1 MELNEGYRWLSR
13 PRAVDSKIRRL
24 ESKIEELRTCLEPN
38 AIRYDAEK
46 VNSSPDDMTSKIF
59 AEIEEAERM
68 IHELRLE
75 KATYIFEINQAIEN
89 IKDES
94 AKDVLNG
101 FYIAKKKMPDIA
113 KELNYD
119 LSWCYKLR
127 KVGIKEI
134 DNGLLV

>member
-59 AEIEEAERM
+59 AEIGRA
-68 IHELRLE
+68 H
-75 KATYIFEINQAIEN
+75 
-89 IKDES
+89 
-94 AKDVLNG
+94 V
-101 FYIAKKKMPDIA
+101 
-113 KELNYD
+113 
-119 LSWCYKLR
+119 
-127 KVGIKEI
+127 
-134 DNGLLV
+134 

>member
-38 AIRYDAEK
+38 AIRYDVEK

-59 AEIEEAERM
+59 AEIDETERLIMEKSLERACMVSEIAE
-68 IHELRLE
+68 
-75 KATYIFEINQAIEN
+75 AIELIDN
-89 IKDES
+89 ELQKTILTEFFISKRPTREIS
-94 AKDVLNG
+94 
-101 FYIAKKKMPDIA
+101 

-119 LSWCYKLR
+119 LSWVNKQRKEGVRKIASLR
-127 KVGIKEI
+127 G
-134 DNGLLV
+134 N

>member
-1 MELNEGYRWLSR
+1 MDINEGYRWLSR

-24 ESKIEELRTCLEPN
+24 ERKIEELRTCLEPN
-38 AIRYDAEK
+38 AVRYDVDR
-46 VNSSPDDMTSKIF
+46 VNTSPDDITSKIF
-59 AEIEEAERM
+59 AEIDEAERM
-68 IHELRLE
+68 CHELRLQ

-89 IKDES
+89 INNDS

-101 FYIAKKKMPDIA
+101 FYIGKKKMPDIA

-127 KVGIKEI
+127 RVGIEEI